1 MARIITAVGSTPVRP
16 DASTSTMRSRSARG
30 LSRSASS
37 SALSRWKKVVAEP
50 KKTKPCSGSTAN
62 QSDIAP
68 SRSSIACGRSA
79 VEQTSRPGTGAPGGA
94 LVMNDAMN
102 SKAASTMPSRKTTSS
117 PGTSGERAAGSS
129 DLTKNS
135 HTKLTTKMVHV
146 MQKEGVVVFLR
157 SSKSFSTR
165 KPAPE

>member
-37 SALSRWKKVVAEP
+37 SALSRWKKIVAEP
-50 KKTKPCSGSTAN
+50 KKTKPRSGSTAN

-135 HTKLTTKMVHV
+135 HRKLTTKMVHV
-146 MQKEGVVVFLR
+146 MQKEDVVVFLR